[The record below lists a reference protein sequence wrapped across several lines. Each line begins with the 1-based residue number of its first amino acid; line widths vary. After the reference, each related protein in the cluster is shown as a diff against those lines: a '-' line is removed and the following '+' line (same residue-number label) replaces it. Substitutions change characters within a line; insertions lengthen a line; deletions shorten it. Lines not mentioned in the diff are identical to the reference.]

1 MFLNK
6 ILSMK
11 KLLLFVACAA
21 MLAACDGFGGKQKQ
35 LQAQVDSLQAA
46 LDQKTGEEAE
56 LMNTFNTVQE
66 GFRLMAEA
74 EGRVY
79 AQKEKGLSSVEQVK
93 TDMAF
98 IAQTM
103 KDNRQLIEDLKK
115 KLSASTTATAQMKQ
129 TLDNLT
135 TQLVE
140 KSQQLALLQDELA
153 SKNIHIA
160 ALDSVIASLHTD
172 VALLRAENQ
181 SKDRTITAQDK
192 ALNAAWF
199 VYGTKKELKEQGIVD
214 ERFLAKDR
222 VLQNSDFNK
231 DYFTQIDIRKDKIIK
246 LHSKSAKLLTT
257 HPDGSYEFI
266 KDEKE
271 QQVLLIEDP
280 TEFWSVSRYL
290 VIQVK

>member
-1 MFLNK
+1 M
-6 ILSMK
+6 
-11 KLLLFVACAA
+11 LLVACAA
-21 MLAACDGFGGKQKQ
+21 MFVACNSGSNQKQ
-35 LQAQVDSLQAA
+35 LQERIDSLQTA
-46 LDQKTGEEAE
+46 LEQKTGEEAE

-79 AQKEKGLSSVEQVK
+79 AQKEQGLSSVDQVK

-115 KLSASTTATAQMKQ
+115 KLAASTTATAQMKQ

-140 KSQQLALLQDELA
+140 KSQQLTLLQEELA

-181 SKDRTITAQDK
+181 SKERTINAQDK
-192 ALNAAWF
+192 ALNSAWY

-231 DYFTQIDIRKDKIIK
+231 DYFTRIDIRKDKIIK
-246 LHSKSAKLLTT
+246 LHTKSAKLLTT
-257 HPDGSYEFI
+257 HPDGSYELI
-266 KDEKE
+266 KDEKD
-271 QQVLLIEDP
+271 QQVLLISNP
-280 TEFWSVSRYL
+280 TEFWSISRYL

>member
-1 MFLNK
+1 M
-6 ILSMK
+6 
-11 KLLLFVACAA
+11 LLVACAA
-21 MLAACDGFGGKQKQ
+21 MFAACNSGSNQKQ
-35 LQAQVDSLQAA
+35 LQERIDSLQTA
-46 LDQKTGEEAE
+46 LEQKTGEEAE

-79 AQKEKGLSSVEQVK
+79 AQKEQGLSSVDKVK
-93 TDMAF
+93 EDMAF

-115 KLSASTTATAQMKQ
+115 KLAASTTATAQMKQ

-140 KSQQLALLQDELA
+140 KSQQLALLQEELA

-181 SKDRTITAQDK
+181 SKERTINAQDK
-192 ALNAAWF
+192 ALNSAWY

-231 DYFTQIDIRKDKIIK
+231 DYFTRIDIRKDKIIK
-246 LHSKSAKLLTT
+246 LHTKSAKLLTT
-257 HPDGSYEFI
+257 HPDGSYELI
-266 KDEKE
+266 KDEKD
-271 QQVLLIEDP
+271 QQVLLISNP
-280 TEFWSVSRYL
+280 TEFWSISRYL

>member
-1 MFLNK
+1 MNGNQYTQK
-6 ILSMK
+6 SME
-11 KLLLFVACAA
+11 AI
-21 MLAACDGFGGKQKQ
+21 
-35 LQAQVDSLQAA
+35 QAA
-46 LDQKTGEEAE
+46 QRTAQEWGHQQLEAAH
-56 LMNTFNTVQE
+56 LLHALVN
-66 GFRLMAEA
+66 
-74 EGRVY
+74 
-79 AQKEKGLSSVEQVK
+79 QKEGLIPQ
-93 TDMAF
+93 
-98 IAQTM
+98 
-103 KDNRQLIEDLKK
+103 
-115 KLSASTTATAQMKQ
+115 
-129 TLDNLT
+129 
-135 TQLVE
+135 
-140 KSQQLALLQDELA
+140 LLQK
-153 SKNIHIA
+153 SG
-160 ALDSVIASLHTD
+160 
-172 VALLRAENQ
+172 VAVQQMANGAEKMLQ
-181 SKDRTITAQDK
+181 KLPRVQVQGREEGKVYVSAHLDK